1 MKILVESGVDV
12 MQVKAIDGFTPL
24 HIAASTN
31 DAILID
37 FIFHHVRDRESAVN
51 KENTD
56 GWTSVHMA
64 AHLCN
69 FDSLNLMLENGGN
82 LLRKNQAGLSPLEEM
97 VRNDHCDLL
106 SCVFKKKIHS
116 ERDMSDI
123 NSFGLLHM
131 AAGQKTSRCLHYLL

>member
-51 KENTD
+51 K
-56 GWTSVHMA
+56 
-64 AHLCN
+64 
-69 FDSLNLMLENGGN
+69 
-82 LLRKNQAGLSPLEEM
+82 
-97 VRNDHCDLL
+97 
-106 SCVFKKKIHS
+106 
-116 ERDMSDI
+116 
-123 NSFGLLHM
+123 
-131 AAGQKTSRCLHYLL
+131 